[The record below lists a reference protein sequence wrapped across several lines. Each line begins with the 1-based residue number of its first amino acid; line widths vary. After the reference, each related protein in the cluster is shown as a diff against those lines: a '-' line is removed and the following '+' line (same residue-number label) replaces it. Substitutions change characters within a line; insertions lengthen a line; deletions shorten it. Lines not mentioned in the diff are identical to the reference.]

1 MSNYLHEIPVTA
13 VIENNG
19 QFLFTKRSI
28 FEAKMP
34 GIWTFPGGKVEAGE
48 DIIQALF
55 REMQEET
62 DLEFTNEVAFLSTYQ
77 FITKDSSQ
85 GIVFLLR
92 SKNRDIKQD
101 KSIEEYRWINPEDI
115 MDYKFSFKPIADF
128 KTEKMTTIPGMEVH
142 VRNAM
147 IILKKNLLLDKTL
160 FTVTEYQ
167 KDKCTMN
174 KEYFLNIKNSES
186 VEDFLETN
194 SLLPHCV

>member
-1 MSNYLHEIPVTA
+1 MNPYLHEIPVTA
-13 VIENNG
+13 VIENQG

-28 FEAKMP
+28 FEDKMP
-34 GIWTFPGGKVEAGE
+34 GVWTFPGGKVEVGE
-48 DIIQALF
+48 DIIQALY

-62 DLEFTNEVAFLSTYQ
+62 ELEFTNEVAFLSAYQ
-77 FITKDSSQ
+77 FQSKGSSQ

-92 SKNRDIKQD
+92 SKNRDIKKD
-101 KSIEEYRWINPEDI
+101 PSIEEYRWINPEDI
-115 MDYKFSFKPIADF
+115 MDYKFSFKPIVDF
-128 KTEKMTTIPGMEVH
+128 ETEIMTTIPGMEVH

-174 KEYFLNIKNSES
+174 KEYFINIKNSKS
-186 VEDFLETN
+186 VEEFLETN
-194 SLLPHCV
+194 SLLPHCI